1 MTTVANMQPTSLGSC
16 DNFEEKQIGGERFN
30 LFYGCPK
37 SQSCTIILRGGAEQ
51 FMEETERSLHDAI
64 MIVRRA
70 MQNDSVVA
78 GGGAIDMELSK
89 YLRNYSRTIAGK
101 EQLIIGAMAKAF
113 EVIARQLCD
122 NAGFDATNI
131 LNKLRQKHAGD
142 GIWYG
147 VDVLNEDIADN
158 FEACVWEPAIVKSN
172 AITAASEAAC
182 LLLSVDETVKN
193 PRSAQGDQQ
202 MMPPGGM
209 GRGRGR
215 PM

>member
-1 MTTVANMQPTSLGSC
+1 
-16 DNFEEKQIGGERFN
+16 
-30 LFYGCPK
+30 
-37 SQSCTIILRGGAEQ
+37 
-51 FMEETERSLHDAI
+51 MEETERSLHDAI

-147 VDVLNEDIADN
+147 VDIMNEDIADN
-158 FEACVWEPAIVKSN
+158 YAACVWEPAIVKAN
-172 AITAASEAAC
+172 AITAASEATC

-193 PRSAQGDQQ
+193 PRSGQGADQ
-202 MMPPGGM
+202 MGGGMPGGM